1 MPISDNAT
9 IFHEVAQDKEVWGKA
24 WRYRAYYLAWV
35 NGSSARLAPTRNEVM
50 HPYPDRANP
59 THVMTF
65 KDVDPVFGVRPKYYR
80 TKIFSNSSEAP
91 FTEPYRLNLGSPRKY
106 PFFSY
111 LMYEP
116 LVESQFYFRWYLFQ
130 QLVTEQSFNILP
142 PQADTTLGIRAE
154 RRALKASKT
163 NK

>member
-1 MPISDNAT
+1 MPISENAT
-9 IFHEVAQDKEVWGKA
+9 IFYEVAQDKEVWGKA

-35 NGSSARLAPTRNEVM
+35 NGNTARLAPTRGEVM

-59 THVMTF
+59 THVMAF
-65 KDVDPVFGVRPKYYR
+65 KDVDPVHGVRPKYFR
-80 TKIFSNSSEAP
+80 TKIFSNSSETP
-91 FTEPYRLNLGSPRKY
+91 CTDPYRLNLGSPRKY

-130 QLVTEQSFNILP
+130 QLVTEGSFNIWP

-154 RRALKASKT
+154 RRALKATKT
-163 NK
+163 NI

>member
-1 MPISDNAT
+1 MPISENAT
-9 IFHEVAQDKEVWGKA
+9 IFYEVAQDKEVWGKA

-35 NGSSARLAPTRNEVM
+35 NGNTARLAPTRGEVM

-59 THVMTF
+59 THVMAF
-65 KDVDPVFGVRPKYYR
+65 KDVDPVHGVRPKYFR

-91 FTEPYRLNLGSPRKY
+91 CTDPYRLNLGSPRKY

-130 QLVTEQSFNILP
+130 QLVTEGSFNIWP
-142 PQADTTLGIRAE
+142 PQADTTLGIQAE
-154 RRALKASKT
+154 RRALKATET
-163 NK
+163 NI